1 MFSLRKMSASPFV
14 PLLEKYDFQV
24 DENFLELH
32 FVSRLS
38 KSSFL
43 KRLFSLTTIL
53 HCFLYYVVSS
63 FWLRFHGLV
72 FQLRVLHNRKT

>member
-43 KRLFSLTTIL
+43 KRLFSLTTEQCCIIFL
-53 HCFLYYVVSS
+53 ASISWPCFSIESV
-63 FWLRFHGLV
+63 
-72 FQLRVLHNRKT
+72 T